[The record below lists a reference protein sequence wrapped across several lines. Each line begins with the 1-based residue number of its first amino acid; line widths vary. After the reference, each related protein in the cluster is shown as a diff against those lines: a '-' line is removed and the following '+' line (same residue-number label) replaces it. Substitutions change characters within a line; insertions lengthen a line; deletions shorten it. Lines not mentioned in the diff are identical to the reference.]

1 MNEIEGA
8 MKPYNEKNCDFR
20 DGSTQ
25 GLMVYS
31 IIRCLSYLIEER
43 DESVK
48 EDKNERK
55 HGLGKREER
64 DMTHRPRMIESI
76 DKRNV
81 IFFYLEIFYKNFL

>member
-31 IIRCLSYLIEER
+31 IIRCSSYWIQKGQG
-43 DESVK
+43 SMK
-48 EDKNERK
+48 EDRQERK
-55 HGLGKREER
+55 HGLAKREER
-64 DMTHRPRMIESI
+64 DLAH
-76 DKRNV
+76 
-81 IFFYLEIFYKNFL
+81 